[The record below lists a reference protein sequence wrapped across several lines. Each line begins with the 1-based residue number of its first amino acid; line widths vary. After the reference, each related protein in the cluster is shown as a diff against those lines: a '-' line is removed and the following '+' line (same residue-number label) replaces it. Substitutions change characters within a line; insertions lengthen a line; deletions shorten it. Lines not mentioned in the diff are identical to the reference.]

1 LNRLIDYIKENEK
14 ILLISIKPTFSKLI
28 LSKKKTV
35 ELRKKLPKISVKY
48 AIIYESSPT
57 KKITGIIKIRKIYM
71 RSVETIIRYSKKA
84 SVDKEFIKKY
94 YEDHELGVVIDIE
107 KASKLNKQI
116 PIQAIK
122 KCGINVPQDYMY
134 VGKEQIANLLGN
146 THGS

>member
-1 LNRLIDYIKENEK
+1 
-14 ILLISIKPTFSKLI
+14 
-28 LSKKKTV
+28 
-35 ELRKKLPKISVKY
+35 
-48 AIIYESSPT
+48 
-57 KKITGIIKIRKIYM
+57 M

-84 SVDKEFIKKY
+84 KVDKEFIKKY